1 MVVFLKEASRHLKAM
16 YYQLIKYCCILGI
29 GMLWFTGCQL
39 EGSSSSSSSQKE
51 LQGDTIDHNKHAY
64 DSLHALYLLD
74 SLDSIYLPTFTL
86 EELTGQIEFS
96 EDTNF
101 RAITRDYCYGGRKL
115 YLRQEA
121 CDSLEAMFVAAK
133 KDGIKLLVRSASRD
147 YEQQRYFWNRDWKK
161 TNKRGV
167 EKCLDVMKIVAMPG
181 ISRHHW
187 GTEVDIDGL
196 GNRYHKATIE
206 NNKRYAWLKEN
217 ALRFGYYQCYDDD
230 TSRTGYQEE
239 TWHWSFYPTGQKMT
253 EDMLHLMTYGDLP
266 EFSGCEHAE
275 EINVIQQYIL
285 GIGSVPNPVAEEIQ
299 DSTLTE

>member
-1 MVVFLKEASRHLKAM
+1 M
-16 YYQLIKYCCILGI
+16 YYQFIKHYWILGI
-29 GMLWFTGCQL
+29 GMLWLMGCQL
-39 EGSSSSSSSQKE
+39 EGSSNAPSAQHE
-51 LQGDTIDHNKHAY
+51 LQGDTMGHNQYTY
-64 DSLHALYLLD
+64 DSLYAIYLRD
-74 SLDSIYLPTFTL
+74 SLDSLYLPTFSL
-86 EELTGQIEFS
+86 EELTGQIDFA

-101 RAITRDYCYGGRKL
+101 RAIKRDYCYGGRTL

-121 CDSLEAMFVAAK
+121 CDSLEAMCNAAK

-147 YEQQRYFWNRDWKK
+147 YQQQCYFWNRDWKK
-161 TNKRGV
+161 TSKRGV

-206 NNKRYAWLKEN
+206 DNKRYAWLKEN
-217 ALRFGYYQCYDDD
+217 ALRFGYYQCYDGD

-253 EDMLHLMTYGDLP
+253 QDMVHLMTYGDIP

-275 EINVIQQYIL
+275 EMDVIQYYIL
-285 GIGSVPNPVAEEIQ
+285 GIGSVPNPVVETIQ

>member
-1 MVVFLKEASRHLKAM
+1 M
-16 YYQLIKYCCILGI
+16 YYHFKTHYWILGI
-29 GMLWFTGCQL
+29 GVLIVGCQL
-39 EGSSSSSSSQKE
+39 EGSSSASPSQEE
-51 LQGDTIDHNKHAY
+51 LQGDAMGHNKHTY

-74 SLDSIYLPTFTL
+74 SLDSLYQPTFTL
-86 EELTGQIEFS
+86 EELTGQIDFA

-101 RAITRDYCYGGRKL
+101 RAIKRDYCYGGRTL

-121 CDSLEAMFVAAK
+121 CDSLEAMCKAAK

-147 YEQQRYFWNRDWKK
+147 YQQQCYFWNRDWKK

-206 NNKRYAWLKEN
+206 DNKRYAWLNEN
-217 ALRFGYYQCYDDD
+217 ALRFGYYQCYDGD

-253 EDMLHLMTYGDLP
+253 QDMVYLMTYGDIP

-275 EINVIQQYIL
+275 EMDVIQHYIL
-285 GIGSVPNPVAEEIQ
+285 GIGSVPNPVVEIIQ
-299 DSTLTE
+299 DSTLIE